1 MSLEHVVVPES
12 REMLNKE
19 INHKI
24 KTHNNGYM
32 PAKGLSCPNSAGT
45 LRSESETERKPE
57 VPASP
62 RGALTPTILISYFH
76 LQILTNVVNC
86 STAID
91 Q

>member
-32 PAKGLSCPNSAGT
+32 PAKGT
-45 LRSESETERKPE
+45 
-57 VPASP
+57 
-62 RGALTPTILISYFH
+62 
-76 LQILTNVVNC
+76 
-86 STAID
+86 
-91 Q
+91 